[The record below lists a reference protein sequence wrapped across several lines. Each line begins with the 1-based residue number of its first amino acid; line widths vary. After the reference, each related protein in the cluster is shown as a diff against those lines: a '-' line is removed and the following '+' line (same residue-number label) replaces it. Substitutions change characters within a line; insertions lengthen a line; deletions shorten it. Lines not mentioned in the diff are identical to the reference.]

1 MSQKFRYILIMKE
14 QTEPKDNTKAKV
26 SKSAHEVDLI
36 IMKYTVILQKWKII
50 MKLFNGWQILSGF

>member
-1 MSQKFRYILIMKE
+1 MKE

-36 IMKYTVILQKWKII
+36 IMKYTVILQK
-50 MKLFNGWQILSGF
+50 